1 MRIPRSQKFAT
12 FLTMLSGLSVTIYN
26 RKRHCYHFR
35 RALLL
40 FGIGLEAVDFAGR
53 VSYN

>member
-1 MRIPRSQKFAT
+1 MRTPRSQKFAT
-12 FLTMLSGLSVTIYN
+12 LFTMLSGLPVTVYN
-26 RKRHCYHFR
+26 LKRHCYHFR

-40 FGIGLEAVDFAGR
+40 FGNDLEVVDFAGR